1 MFLHGVLQNKS
12 ETVCVCGKVETDY
25 LSKHITR
32 CMMHLPEFVKDKL
45 CTEGMGRATGHCFQT
60 KPNPK
65 LKLLPGK
72 VVKEHAYHFPLPH
85 FVKARPFQFP
95 NVSRGGPTASNRIR
109 VWEG

>member
-1 MFLHGVLQNKS
+1 
-12 ETVCVCGKVETDY
+12 
-25 LSKHITR
+25 
-32 CMMHLPEFVKDKL
+32 MMHLPEFVKDKL

-65 LKLLPGK
+65 LKSLPGK